1 MRTAQEEAL
10 AKHLIEWVKQGRG
23 AVGAESSDVSE
34 DTDLIA
40 TGILDSRGFIE
51 MMLEVEQQTGNR
63 IDLNDVDPGEF
74 TTIKGLCR
82 CAMSQGSPC

>member
-10 AKHLIEWVKQGRG
+10 AKHLTEWVKQGRG
-23 AVGAESSDVSE
+23 TVGADLPEFSE

-40 TGILDSRGFIE
+40 AGILDSRGFIE

-63 IDLNDVDPGEF
+63 IDLNDVDPSEF
-74 TTIKGLCR
+74 TTIRGLCR
-82 CAMSQGSPC
+82 CAVSQGSPC

>member
-10 AKHLIEWVKQGRG
+10 AKHLTEWVKKGRETAG
-23 AVGAESSDVSE
+23 ADVPAFSE

-51 MMLEVEQQTGNR
+51 MMIEVEQQTGNR
-63 IDLNDVDPGEF
+63 IDLNDVDPSEF